1 MRRARHLDARAD
13 VRAFNQGQAD
23 AVSTVLRGYGTVRS
37 MVWGAYGEGS
47 DDVHQLCDA
56 VVDAE
61 AERSWRQLGARSAA
75 EARSYLMSRTRRS
88 WGLVAVREMA
98 RYRLS
103 RAMWVGAHRVPRAA
117 QVLGTTHGPR
127 LGTATGLA
135 QYQAWRRRGGGGRRL

>member
-1 MRRARHLDARAD
+1 
-13 VRAFNQGQAD
+13 
-23 AVSTVLRGYGTVRS
+23 
-37 MVWGAYGEGS
+37 
-47 DDVHQLCDA
+47 
-56 VVDAE
+56 
-61 AERSWRQLGARSAA
+61 
-75 EARSYLMSRTRRS
+75 MSRTRRS

-135 QYQAWRRRGGGGRRL
+135 QYQAWRRRGGGRGRRL